1 MQLARVVGS
10 AVATI
15 KHPTME
21 GSKLLLVQ
29 PLAADSRSPD
39 GNPLL
44 AIDRL
49 GAGRGDAVLI
59 TSDGAAVQELLGQT
73 TPVRYRVLGICD

>member
-73 TPVRYRVLGICD
+73 TPVRYSVLGICD